1 MKKLLKDFD
10 HDVLLQKLYAFG
22 FSKHTVN
29 WFKSYLSNRFFLIN
43 LGNNFSQAASVSC
56 DVPPGILGSLLFLIY
71 VKGMLQAAKCHI
83 CLYVAYSFLVCQHKA
98 INEIEKQLNV
108 NFSNICDWFVENK
121 LSILFGEDKTKSILF
136 ASTFK
141 KENIKKVNMEYGD
154 V

>member
-1 MKKLLKDFD
+1 
-10 HDVLLQKLYAFG
+10 
-22 FSKHTVN
+22 
-29 WFKSYLSNRFFLIN
+29 
-43 LGNNFSQAASVSC
+43 
-56 DVPPGILGSLLFLIY
+56 
-71 VKGMLQAAKCHI
+71 MLQAAKCHI
-83 CLYVAYSFLVCQHKA
+83 CLYVAYSFLVCQYKA

-154 V
+154 M